1 VAKDWRTLKL
11 EVLAE
16 TTQFVKGM
24 DKANATTKSF
34 GDKLGDFAKKA
45 GIALAAVGAAAG
57 LMAIKIGKEAVA
69 AASDLAETVSKVDV
83 IFGDTAKNIETFG
96 AKAAASSRPDQNS
109 GDERRCYLS
118 VYLVNQLDLLEKNLL
133 PSQPN
138 SLP

>member
-83 IFGDTAKNIETFG
+83 IFGDTAKNIEAFG
-96 AKAAASSRPDQNS
+96 AKAAASLGQTRTQAMNAAATF
-109 GDERRCYLS
+109 RYFW
-118 VYLVNQLDLLEKNLL
+118 
-133 PSQPN
+133 
-138 SLP
+138 